1 MPLLHLTT
9 LALALPKNPRLHP
22 ALQLHTPC
30 NGLSTTTHG
39 RIFLVYQ
46 HVDGTAPNP
55 QIVEYDTTTHI
66 STPYPNAAWNNY
78 TVNSTLDPAQHFLS
92 ANAQRI
98 GPDGKLYVVDTG
110 QPGGSG
116 ATQAGSGPVDL
127 PDGVKVVQIDV
138 STDSVTRIYPFGNAT
153 NSQSHLDDI
162 RFHISTGFAYLTD
175 AGSPAIIILNLETGE
190 TRRVLEGVPSTNAF
204 IHVSAEGHF
213 LVSSSGPSYTYA
225 DQLEVS
231 PDGEHLYYQASSG
244 SMFRIPCAALDDA
257 FYNSSMAQN
266 SVLSTYVEPF
276 THTPSTGGTAIDAD
290 GNIYCSNTDTQSVLR
305 IYPNGTMTTLVQ
317 DPRLLWV
324 DAMWVDSQGLLWMP
338 CPQLNR
344 GVSYNNG
351 TSKIVKPLNIF
362 TLDIGVGPPAN
373 DHP

>member
-1 MPLLHLTT
+1 MHFLLHLTS
-9 LALALPKNPRLHP
+9 LALAATVLAQTYNGPEDPRLKT
-22 ALQLHTPC
+22 AIQLQRPC
-30 NGLSTTTHG
+30 SGLSTTKDG
-39 RIFLVYQ
+39 RVFLVCQ
-46 HVDGTAPNP
+46 HTDGSAPNP
-55 QIVEYDTTTHI
+55 QLVEYNITTNT

-78 TVNSTLDPAQHFLS
+78 TANSTLDPGQHFIS

-98 GPDGKLYVVDTG
+98 GPDGKLYVVD
-110 QPGGSG
+110 
-116 ATQAGSGPVDL
+116 AGHNL
-127 PDGVKVVQIDV
+127 PYGVKVVQIDV
-138 STDSVTRIYPFGNAT
+138 SADSVTRIYYIGNAT
-153 NSQSHLDDI
+153 NSKSHLDDI
-162 RFHISTGFAYLTD
+162 RFHNSTGFAYLTD
-175 AGSPAIIILNLETGE
+175 TGSPAIIILNLETGE
-190 TRRVLEGVPSTNAF
+190 TRRVLEDVPSTNTF
-204 IHVSAEGHF
+204 IPVSAEGHF
-213 LVSSSGPSYTYA
+213 LISSSGLSYVYA

-231 PDGEHLYYQASSG
+231 PNGEHLYYQACSG
-244 SMFRIPCAALDDA
+244 GMFRIPCSALDEA
-257 FYNSSMAQN
+257 FYNSSMAQS
-266 SVLSTYVEPF
+266 SVLNTYVEPF
-276 THTPSTGGTAIDAD
+276 AHTPSTGGTAIDAD
-290 GNIYCSNTDTQSVLR
+290 GNIYCSNTDNQSVLR